1 MSEFDDGMQ
10 PQVPITLLSGF
21 LGAGK
26 TTVMQHVLTNNVG
39 LKVGVLVND
48 VAETNIDSKLL
59 SARKGNSIETVDTL
73 ELENGCMCCSL
84 SDEVFTSLDRLLSI
98 AESKKRTYDHIV
110 IEGSGVA
117 EPAKVR
123 ENFEEAVN
131 DMAPIMDEVCLH
143 NLVTV
148 VDAADFLRLYEA
160 SSLVSAHPELGGEGG
175 ESTGLTGATGYGNDV
190 GSSRLVVDLL
200 VEQLECADTVVLNKI
215 DRVSSGELQRL
226 HAIVQTINPL
236 ATVHTTEFGKVK
248 FIDALVFALLQ
259 ENNSQPQYM

>member
-1 MSEFDDGMQ
+1 MSDTNQTEA
-10 PQVPITLLSGF
+10 PQQLVPITLLSGF

-59 SARKGNSIETVDTL
+59 SARTGNSIDTVDTL

-84 SDEVFTSLDRLLSI
+84 SDEVFVSLDRLLSI
-98 AESKKRTYDHIV
+98 AESKQRTYDHIV
-110 IEGSGVA
+110 IECSGVA

-131 DMAPIMDEVCLH
+131 DRAPIMDEVSLH
-143 NLVTV
+143 NLITV

-160 SSLVSAHPELGGEGG
+160 SSVVNAHPELGGEGG
-175 ESTGLTGATGYGNDV
+175 NIDQQMVTAFASDSGN
-190 GSSRLVVDLL
+190 RLVVDLL
-200 VEQLECADTVVLNKI
+200 VEQLECADTVILNKT
-215 DRVSSGELQRL
+215 DRVAVDELHRL
-226 HAIVQTINPL
+226 HAIVQKINPL
-236 ATVHTTEFGKVK
+236 ASVYTTEFGKVT
-248 FIDALVFALLQ
+248 ID
-259 ENNSQPQYM
+259 Y